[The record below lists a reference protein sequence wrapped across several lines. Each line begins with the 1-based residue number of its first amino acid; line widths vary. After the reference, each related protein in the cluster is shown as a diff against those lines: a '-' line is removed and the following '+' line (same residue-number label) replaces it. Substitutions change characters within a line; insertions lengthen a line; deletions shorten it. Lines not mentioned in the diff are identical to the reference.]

1 MQFLTSK
8 NLNLSQS
15 MSKNKNIKRSLYILT
30 EGHTEQAYFSR
41 ISEILGDEDEWK
53 YSVTVDVREIV
64 DGSKTDPVNMVKE
77 AKKSQRSYDEIWV
90 VFDKDRDRDQQNL
103 QAIELASKSKI
114 KIAFSS
120 ISFEEW
126 VLLHF
131 EKSTTAFQRSDCES
145 RGQECTC
152 QGAICVSTYIKTN
165 HYPAYVKGKAKL
177 YDDLSDKRDIA
188 LEYAAWLKYHHS
200 NIANYHLLN
209 PFTDVDN
216 LVAQLFELPTIRYTG
231 INNPFSFEGI
241 DICVTNYSTANN
253 IVTVSIQTNNN
264 SNRTFIFNNVQ
275 QNIKLLDTNNT
286 ELTYTIPQATTINTG
301 DNRTTDIQF
310 AINEQFQATK
320 LKFQTANECVY
331 VEL

>member
-1 MQFLTSK
+1 
-8 NLNLSQS
+8 

-77 AKKSQRSYDEIWV
+77 AMKSQRSYDEIWV

-131 EKSTTAFQRSDCES
+131 EKRTTAFQRSDCDS

-152 QGAICVSTYIKTN
+152 QGAICVSTYIKIN
-165 HYPAYVKGKAKL
+165 HYPTYVKGKAKL

-200 NIANYHLLN
+200 PIANFHLLN

-241 DICVTNYSTANN
+241 DVCVTSHSTANN
-253 IVTVSIQTNNN
+253 VVTVSIQTNNN

-301 DNRTTDIQF
+301 DNRITDIQF
-310 AINEQFQATK
+310 TINEQFQATK

-331 VEL
+331 VEI

>member
-1 MQFLTSK
+1 
-8 NLNLSQS
+8 

-41 ISEILGDEDEWK
+41 IGEILGDEDEWK
-53 YSVTVDVREIV
+53 YSVTVDVREIG
-64 DGSKTDPVNMVKE
+64 DRSKTDPVNMVKE

-103 QAIELASKSKI
+103 QAIELAYKSKI

-152 QGAICVSTYIKTN
+152 FGAICVSTYIKIN
-165 HYPAYVKGKAKL
+165 HYPTYVKGKAKL
-177 YDDLSDKRDIA
+177 YDELSDKRDRA
-188 LEYAAWLKYHHS
+188 LEYAAWSKFHHS
-200 NIANYHLLN
+200 PKATYHLLN

-216 LVAQLFELPTIRYTG
+216 LVAQLFELPKIRYSG
-231 INNPFSFEGI
+231 INNPFYFEGI
-241 DICVTNYSTANN
+241 DFCVTSHSTTNN

-264 SNRTFIFNNVQ
+264 SDRTFIFNNVQ
-275 QNIKLLDTNNT
+275 QNIKLLDTKNT

-301 DNRTTDIQF
+301 ENRTTDIQF

-320 LKFQTANECVY
+320 LKFHTANECVY

>member
-1 MQFLTSK
+1 
-8 NLNLSQS
+8 
-15 MSKNKNIKRSLYILT
+15 MSKSKNIKRSLYILT

-77 AKKSQRSYDEIWV
+77 AKKSKKSYDEVWV
-90 VFDKDRDRDQQNL
+90 VFDKDRDRDGQNL
-103 QAIELASKSKI
+103 QAIEDASKAKI
-114 KIAFSS
+114 NVAFSS

-131 EKSTTAFQRSDCES
+131 ERSTTAFQRSDCES
-145 RGQECTC
+145 RGQVCTC
-152 QGAICVSTYIKTN
+152 NGTICASTYIKQN
-165 HYPAYVKGKAKL
+165 HYPTYVKGKAKL

-188 LEYAAWLKYHHS
+188 LENAAWLKYHHS
-200 NIANYHLLN
+200 HIASYHLLN

-216 LVAQLFELPTIRYTG
+216 LVAQLFELPTIRYEG

-241 DICVTNYSTANN
+241 DFCVTNHSTASN

-275 QNIKLLDTNNT
+275 QNIKLLDTNNS
-286 ELTYTIPQATTINTG
+286 ELTYTIQQATTINTG
-301 DNRTTDIQF
+301 DNRTTGIQF

>member
-1 MQFLTSK
+1 
-8 NLNLSQS
+8 

-77 AKKSQRSYDEIWV
+77 AKKSKKYYDEVWV
-90 VFDKDRDRDQQNL
+90 VFDKDRDRDGQNL
-103 QAIELASKSKI
+103 QAIEDASKAKI
-114 KIAFSS
+114 SVAFSS

-131 EKSTTAFQRSDCES
+131 EKCTTAFQRSDCES
-145 RGQECTC
+145 RGQVCTC
-152 QGAICVSTYIKTN
+152 NGTICASTYIKQN
-165 HYPAYVKGKAKL
+165 HYPNYVKGKAKL
-177 YDDLSDKRDIA
+177 YDDLSDKQDRA
-188 LEYAAWLKYHHS
+188 LEFAAWLKYHHS
-200 NIANYHLLN
+200 PIANYYLLN
-209 PFTDVDN
+209 PYTDVDN
-216 LVAQLFELPTIRYTG
+216 LVAQLFELPTIRYVA
-231 INNPFSFEGI
+231 INNSFSFEGI
-241 DICVTNYSTANN
+241 DFCVTNLTKANN
-253 IVTVSIQTNNN
+253 VVSISIQTINN

-275 QNIKLLDTNNT
+275 QNIKLLDANNV
-286 ELTYTIPQATTINTG
+286 ELSYNIPQATIINTG

-310 AINEQFQATK
+310 AINGQFQATK
-320 LKFQTANECVY
+320 LKFQTEDECVY

>member
-1 MQFLTSK
+1 
-8 NLNLSQS
+8 
-15 MSKNKNIKRSLYILT
+15 MSKNKNIKKSLYILT
-30 EGHTEQAYFSR
+30 EGHTEQAYFAR

-77 AKKSQRSYDEIWV
+77 AKKSQKSYDVVWV

-114 KIAFSS
+114 NVAFSS

-126 VLLHF
+126 ILLHF
-131 EKSTTAFQRSDCES
+131 ERSIMAFQRSDCES
-145 RGQECTC
+145 RGQVCTC
-152 QGAICVSTYIKTN
+152 KGTICASTYIKQN
-165 HYPAYVKGKAKL
+165 YYPNYIKGKAKL
-177 YDDLSDKRDIA
+177 FDDLSDKRDIA

-200 NIANYHLLN
+200 PEANYHLLN

-216 LVAQLFELPTIRYTG
+216 LVAQLFELPIIRYVG

-241 DICVTNYSTANN
+241 DFCVTSYSTANN
-253 IVTVSIQTNNN
+253 IVTVSIQTTNN
-264 SNRTFIFNNVQ
+264 SNRTFIFNSVQ
-275 QNIKLLDTNNT
+275 QNIKLLDTNNS
-286 ELTYTIPQATTINTG
+286 ELNYTIPLATTINSG

-310 AINEQFQATK
+310 TINGQFQPTK

-331 VEL
+331 VML

>member
-1 MQFLTSK
+1 
-8 NLNLSQS
+8 

-131 EKSTTAFQRSDCES
+131 EKSITAFQRSDCES

-152 QGAICVSTYIKTN
+152 QGAICVSTYIKIN
-165 HYPAYVKGKAKL
+165 HYPTYVKGKAKL

-200 NIANYHLLN
+200 PIANYHLLN
-209 PFTDVDN
+209 PITDVDN

-231 INNPFSFEGI
+231 INYPFSFEGI
-241 DICVTNYSTANN
+241 DFCVTNYSTANN
-253 IVTVSIQTNNN
+253 IVTVSIQANNN

-286 ELTYTIPQATTINTG
+286 ELSYTIPQATTINKG
-301 DNRTTDIQF
+301 DNRTTD
-310 AINEQFQATK
+310 
-320 LKFQTANECVY
+320 Y
-331 VEL
+331 

>member
-1 MQFLTSK
+1 
-8 NLNLSQS
+8 

-77 AKKSQRSYDEIWV
+77 AKKSQKSYDEVWV

-114 KIAFSS
+114 KVAFSS

-131 EKSTTAFQRSDCES
+131 ERSTTAFQRSDCES
-145 RGQECTC
+145 RGQVCTC
-152 QGAICVSTYIKTN
+152 NGTICASTYIKRN
-165 HYPAYVKGKAKL
+165 YYPTYVKGKAKL
-177 YDDLSDKRDIA
+177 YDDLSNNRDIA
-188 LEYAAWLKYHHS
+188 LEFAAWLKYHHS
-200 NIANYHLLN
+200 PITNYNLLN
-209 PFTDVDN
+209 PYTDVDN
-216 LVAQLFELPTIRYTG
+216 LVAQLFEIPTIRYAG
-231 INNPFSFEGI
+231 INNSFSFEGI
-241 DICVTNYSTANN
+241 DFCVTSHSTANN
-253 IVTVSIQTNNN
+253 VVTVSIQTTNN
-264 SNRTFIFNNVQ
+264 SNRIFIFNNVQ
-275 QNIKLLDTNNT
+275 QNIKLLDTNNA
-286 ELTYTIPQATTINTG
+286 ELTYTIPQATIINTG
-301 DNRTTDIQF
+301 DNRTTDIRF
-310 AINEQFQATK
+310 AINGQFQATK

>member
-1 MQFLTSK
+1 
-8 NLNLSQS
+8 

-41 ISEILGDEDEWK
+41 ISEILGDEDEWI

-77 AKKSQRSYDEIWV
+77 AKKSQKSYDEVWV

-114 KIAFSS
+114 KVAFSS

-131 EKSTTAFQRSDCES
+131 ERSTTAFQRSDCES
-145 RGQECTC
+145 RGQQCTC
-152 QGAICVSTYIKTN
+152 NGTICTSTYIKLN
-165 HYPAYVKGKAKL
+165 YYPTYVKGKAKL

-188 LEYAAWLKYHHS
+188 LEFAAWLKYHHS
-200 NIANYHLLN
+200 PITDYHLLN
-209 PFTDVDN
+209 PYTDVDN
-216 LVAQLFELPTIRYTG
+216 LVSQLFELPTIRYAGVNTS
-231 INNPFSFEGI
+231 FSFEGI
-241 DICVTNYSTANN
+241 DFCLTNHSKVNN
-253 IVTVSIQTNNN
+253 VITVSIQTTNN
-264 SNRTFIFNNVQ
+264 SKRSFIFNNAQ
-275 QNIKLLDTNNT
+275 QNIKLLDTNNV
-286 ELTYTIPQATTINTG
+286 EQTYTIPQAQIINTG
-301 DNRTTDIQF
+301 DNRTTNIQF
-310 AINEQFQATK
+310 TIDGQFQASK
-320 LKFQTANECVY
+320 LKFQTINECVY

>member
-1 MQFLTSK
+1 
-8 NLNLSQS
+8 

-77 AKKSQRSYDEIWV
+77 AKKSQKYYDEVWV

-114 KIAFSS
+114 KVAFSS

-131 EKSTTAFQRSDCES
+131 ERSIMAFQRSDCES
-145 RGQECTC
+145 RGQQCTC
-152 QGAICVSTYIKTN
+152 NGTICASTYIKLN

-188 LEYAAWLKYHHS
+188 LEFAAWLKYHHS
-200 NIANYHLLN
+200 PITNYHLLN
-209 PFTDVDN
+209 PYSDVDN
-216 LVAQLFELPTIRYTG
+216 LVSQLFELPTIHYAGVNTS
-231 INNPFSFEGI
+231 FSFEGI
-241 DICVTNYSTANN
+241 EFCVTNHSTANN
-253 IVTVSIQTNNN
+253 IITVSIRTTNN
-264 SNRTFIFNNVQ
+264 SDRSFIFNNAQ
-275 QNIKLLDTNNT
+275 QNIKLLDTNNVQ
-286 ELTYTIPQATTINTG
+286 LTYTISQAQIINAG

-310 AINEQFQATK
+310 TIDGQFQVSK
-320 LKFQTANECVY
+320 LKFQTTNECVY

>member
-1 MQFLTSK
+1 
-8 NLNLSQS
+8 

-53 YSVTVDVREIV
+53 YSVTVDVREILY
-64 DGSKTDPVNMVKE
+64 GSKTDPVNMVKE
-77 AKKSQRSYDEIWV
+77 AKKSQKSYDEVWV
-90 VFDKDRDRDQQNL
+90 VFDKDRERDQQNL

-131 EKSTTAFQRSDCES
+131 EKSTTAFERSDCES
-145 RGQECTC
+145 RGQQCAC
-152 QGAICVSTYIKTN
+152 QGDICVSTYIKLN
-165 HYPAYVKGKAKL
+165 HYQTYKKGKAKL
-177 YDDLSDKRDIA
+177 YDDLSDKLDIA
-188 LEYAAWLKYHHS
+188 LEFAAWLKYHQS
-200 NIANYHLLN
+200 PITNYHLLN
-209 PFTDVDN
+209 PYTDIDN
-216 LVAQLFELPTIRYTG
+216 LVIQLFELPAIRYAG
-231 INNPFSFEGI
+231 INNSFTLDGI
-241 DICVTNYSTANN
+241 DFCVVGYSRANN
-253 IVTVSIQTNNN
+253 VITVSIQTTNN
-264 SNRTFIFNNVQ
+264 STRTFIFNNVQ
-275 QNIKLLDTNNT
+275 QNIKLLDTNNAG
-286 ELTYTIPQATTINTG
+286 LTYTIPQATTINIG

-310 AINEQFQATK
+310 AVNDHFQPAK